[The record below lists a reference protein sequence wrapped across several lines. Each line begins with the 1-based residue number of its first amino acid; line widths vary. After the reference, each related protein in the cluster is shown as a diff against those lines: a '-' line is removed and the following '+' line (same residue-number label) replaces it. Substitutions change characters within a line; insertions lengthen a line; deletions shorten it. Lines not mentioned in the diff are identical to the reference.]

1 MQLVHD
7 VPGRFR
13 FRSAKLKGD
22 GRNAAI
28 LRGRVRALSGVTEAS
43 LNPVT
48 GSLIVNYETTEG
60 TREAILR
67 DLEVLVQGP
76 IAAAAR
82 PVLRRAP
89 ARPPQPV
96 EFPEIIA
103 DMLAER
109 LVAWAVRM
117 MVTALI

>member
-76 IAAAAR
+76 IAAARARFSVAR
-82 PVLRRAP
+82 PR
-89 ARPPQPV
+89 ARPSRWSSRRSSPTCLPSV
-96 EFPEIIA
+96 
-103 DMLAER
+103 
-109 LVAWAVRM
+109 W
-117 MVTALI
+117 